1 MTVPNPTFEGM
12 DAGQAG
18 QALAKWAENLQRRA
32 DTFQQLQQ
40 QMSQLGAT
48 VTSSDGTVRVSVD
61 SQGVPTELTVTE
73 RGRGGDPAALSQQ
86 LMACL
91 KAAQGQLTG
100 QVQELMAAT
109 VPGDDGAERIIDSYR
124 DRFPEEPVA
133 EPPATASDLK
143 LGQLEDEPAP
153 PPSRPRRPDTD
164 DDEDGWG
171 NQSVFN
177 R

>member
-1 MTVPNPTFEGM
+1 M
-12 DAGQAG
+12 DATQAG
-18 QALAKWAENLQRRA
+18 KEMAKWAEQLQRKA
-32 DTFQQLQQ
+32 ETFQELQQ
-40 QMSQLGAT
+40 QMSRLGAT
-48 VTSSDGTVRVSVD
+48 VTAPDGTVRVSVD

-73 RGRGGDPAALSQQ
+73 RGRGGDPANLSRQ

-100 QVQELMAAT
+100 QVQELVQAT
-109 VPGDDGAERIIDSYR
+109 VPGDGGGDQIARSYR
-124 DRFPEEPVA
+124 DRFPEEPVPEA
-133 EPPATASDLK
+133 PSTVGEVK
-143 LGQLEDEPAP
+143 LGQLEDEGRPRPPAP
-153 PPSRPRRPDTD
+153 PARPRPQNN